1 MKLRKLLICCIA
13 AVMLLCGCQSNNSTS
28 SDTTDET
35 TTYEYKSEDVTVKS
49 KRDTD
54 IPATVVIPETEDKY
68 PVVVMLHGFM
78 GERGGCDNFEPI
90 ANNLAEHGIASIR
103 IDFPGNNESQEPHTE
118 YTLTNMSDD
127 VTSAIEFMQTSY
139 NGDANKIGLVGHSM
153 GGRVAALYLND
164 SITAAALL
172 SPAANTGFLGLA
184 DFMGG
189 MEEVEKMYAEAKEKG
204 HAPFTGWGEPYA
216 DMSLTFF
223 EENETADPL
232 KSVSEYNGK
241 LMITVASDDVAV
253 SKETTNAV
261 INAAQHIEVL
271 NVPNSDHIY
280 GAADGSDSQEARQLL
295 VETVSNFLIE
305 SLK

>member
-1 MKLRKLLICCIA
+1 MKMRKLLVCLIA
-13 AVMLLCGCQSNNSTS
+13 VVMLLCGCQSNNSTS
-28 SDTTDET
+28 TDA
-35 TTYEYKSEDVTVKS
+35 TTYKYKSEEVNVKS

-54 IPATVVIPETEDKY
+54 IPATVVIPETEDKC

-78 GERGGCDNFEPI
+78 GERGGCGNFEPI
-90 ANNLAEHGIASIR
+90 ANNLAEQGIASIC
-103 IDFPGNNESQEPHTE
+103 IDFPGNNESKEAHTE

-127 VTSAIEFMQTSY
+127 VTSAIEFMKTNY
-139 NGDANKIGLVGHSM
+139 NADENKVGLVGHSM

-184 DFMGG
+184 DFMGK
-189 MEEVEKMYAEAKEKG
+189 EEVDKMYAEAKEKG
-204 HAPFTGWGEPYA
+204 HALFTGWGEPYA
-216 DMSLTFF
+216 DMSLAFF
-223 EENETADPL
+223 EENKVADPL
-232 KSVSEYNGK
+232 KSVSEYKGK

-253 SKETTNAV
+253 SKETTTAV
-261 INAAQHIEVL
+261 INAAQHIDVL

-280 GAADGSDSQEARQLL
+280 GAADGSDSQEPRNLL
-295 VETVSNFLIE
+295 VENVSNFLID